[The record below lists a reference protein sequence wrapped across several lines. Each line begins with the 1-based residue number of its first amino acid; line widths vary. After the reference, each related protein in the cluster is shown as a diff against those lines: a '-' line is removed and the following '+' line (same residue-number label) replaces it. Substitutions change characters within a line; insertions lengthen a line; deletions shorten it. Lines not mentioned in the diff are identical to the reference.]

1 MSVATVEVGK
11 AGSWSSLAV
20 LLTGCFLTI
29 LDLFIVN
36 VALPDI
42 QRELHASNA
51 ELQLIMVAYDVP
63 FGAMLLNGA
72 RLGDLFGRR
81 RLFLFGMATFALGS
95 LLCALAPSPWL
106 LIGSRVIQGIGAAL
120 MMPQIYASVRLLFEG
135 DARRR
140 AFAIMGA
147 VQGVAGAASQV
158 IGGYLIAMDVGDLGW
173 RLVFLVNLPV
183 ALYALVAGR
192 WMIVETKEAL
202 SSKLDIGGA
211 ALGASALSL
220 FLFPLMVGR
229 EHHWPW
235 WAIVGPFMSLPLF
248 VYFAWYEIQLA
259 RKGGVPVIDISLFT
273 RNGFTLG
280 IITAFLFF
288 STISSFSLSLTIFL
302 QVGLG
307 RSALEAGAI
316 FVPSTVAFFAG
327 SLLSES
333 VAKRLG
339 HWAVFLG
346 MLVYTIGLLFSVTV
360 GFDGGDDTLMLGIS
374 LILNG
379 LGQGIVIPLF
389 LNFILSTVSNGEAG
403 MASGAYSTMQTA
415 GAAFGIAIVGN
426 IFFSVLDS
434 VGMMPGSA
442 LTSLEQFGYAFAVA
456 TIYNLI
462 AVILSLV
469 LFAWLQSTLS
479 RQASPLH
486 SSE

>member
-1 MSVATVEVGK
+1 MSVATIETGRG
-11 AGSWSSLAV
+11 GSWSSLSV

-81 RLFLFGMATFALGS
+81 RLFLIGMATFALAS
-95 LLCALAPSPWL
+95 LLCALAPSPSL
-106 LIGSRVIQGIGAAL
+106 LIGSRAIQGVGAAL
-120 MMPQIYASVRLLFEG
+120 MMPQIYASVRLLFDG

-158 IGGYLIAMDVGDLGW
+158 IGGYLIAINVGDLGW

-202 SSKLDIGGA
+202 PTKLDIRGA
-211 ALGASALSL
+211 VLGASALTL
-220 FLFPLMVGR
+220 VLFPLMVGR

-235 WAIVGPFMSLPLF
+235 WAIVGPLASLPLF
-248 VYFAWYEIQLA
+248 AYFAWYEIRLA
-259 RKGGVPVIDISLFT
+259 RRGGVPVIDISLFK

-288 STISSFSLSLTIFL
+288 STISSFSLSLTVFL

-307 RSALEAGAI
+307 RTALEAGTI
-316 FVPSTVAFFAG
+316 FVPSTVAFFVG
-327 SLLSES
+327 SLLSEA
-333 VAKRLG
+333 VAKKTG

-346 MLVYTIGLLFSVTV
+346 MLIYAIGLIVSVAV
-360 GFDGGDDTLMLGIS
+360 GFDTGSDNFMLSLS

-389 LNFILSTVSNGEAG
+389 LNLILSTVSNSEAG
-403 MASGAYSTMQTA
+403 MASGACSTMQTA
-415 GAAFGIAIVGN
+415 GAAFGITIVG
-426 IFFSVLDS
+426 IILFSVLDS
-434 VGMMPGSA
+434 VGLQPGSP
-442 LTSLEQFGYAFAVA
+442 LTSAEHYGYAFAVA
-456 TIYNLI
+456 TIYNLV

-469 LFAWLQSTLS
+469 LFVRLQNTLS
-479 RQASPLH
+479 RQ
-486 SSE
+486 

>member
-1 MSVATVEVGK
+1 MSVATIETGK
-11 AGSWSSLAV
+11 AGSWSSLSV

-81 RLFLFGMATFALGS
+81 RLFLIGMATFALGS

-106 LIGSRVIQGIGAAL
+106 LIGSRVIQGVGAAL
-120 MMPQIYASVRLLFEG
+120 MMPQVYASVRLLFDG

-158 IGGYLIAMDVGDLGW
+158 IGGYLIAINLGDLGW

-202 SSKLDIGGA
+202 PSKLDIRGA
-211 ALGASALSL
+211 ALGALALTL
-220 FLFPLMVGR
+220 VLFPLMVGR
-229 EHHWPW
+229 EHNWPW
-235 WAIVGPFMSLPLF
+235 WAIVGPLVSLPLF
-248 VYFAWYEIQLA
+248 AYFAWYEVQLT
-259 RKGGVPVIDISLFT
+259 RRGGVPVIDISLFK

-288 STISSFSLSLTIFL
+288 STISSFSLSLTLFL

-307 RSALEAGAI
+307 RTALEAGTI
-316 FVPSTVAFFAG
+316 FVPSTVAFFVG
-327 SLLSES
+327 SLLSEA
-333 VAKRLG
+333 VAKKTG

-346 MLVYTIGLLFSVTV
+346 MLIYAIGLIVSVAV
-360 GFDGGDDTLMLGIS
+360 GFDTGNDSFMLSLS

-389 LNFILSTVSNGEAG
+389 LNLILSTVSNSEAG
-403 MASGAYSTMQTA
+403 MASGACSTMQTA
-415 GAAFGIAIVGN
+415 GAAFGITIVG
-426 IFFSVLDS
+426 IILFSVLDS
-434 VGMMPGSA
+434 VGLQPGSP
-442 LTSLEQFGYAFAVA
+442 LTSSEQYGYAFAVA
-456 TIYNLI
+456 TIYNLA

-469 LFAWLQSTLS
+469 LFVRLQNTLS
-479 RQASPLH
+479 RQRSAPH
-486 SSE
+486 ANG